1 MEPRKNGPFAD
12 SEPVPEYWNRV
23 REYLD
28 EAEHQGEV
36 PETFDEFIDDL
47 RIWESVY
54 PTLGPNQNIGKDD

>member
-47 RIWESVY
+47 RIWEAAY
-54 PTLGPNQNIGKDD
+54 PK